1 MLDYKKVLKNTINL
15 IKENK
20 LVAILALII
29 SLSGIIYFSNIL
41 SNYNYFINHRYFISL
56 ATNIKELATVFQSII
71 YNSVIANIGESI
83 TVLFNLNNTYL
94 STSLINKTL
103 VFGIITFII
112 VLIMF
117 FITNISTIFVIYSS
131 KKQKIT
137 DLIKENKNIF
147 KNVIL
152 LDLLRILSIIIIFGI
167 IIFTSLIFSLNS
179 YLYIIISFFISGLL
193 FFIIF
198 FILQYSLRY
207 IIFFKN
213 NLVDSIKNSINLF
226 FTNIKESILNILLLF
241 IHLILLFIALIII
254 SLPVLLFD
262 FYFINSG
269 YLIFNSVNTIF
280 INIIIVLFATLSNIY
295 IIKYINELF
304 GNLIL
309 KNKK

>member
-1 MLDYKKVLKNTINL
+1 MLDYKKVLRNTINL

-20 LVAILALII
+20 LIAILTLLI
-29 SLSGIIYFSNIL
+29 SLSGIVYFSNIL
-41 SNYNYFINHRYFISL
+41 SNYSYFLNHRYFISL
-56 ATNIKELATVFQSII
+56 STNIKELATVFQSIL
-71 YNSVIANIGESI
+71 YNSIIANVGESI

-94 STSLINKTL
+94 NTSLINKTL
-103 VFGIITFII
+103 IFGIITFII
-112 VLIMF
+112 VLLMF

-137 DLIKENKNIF
+137 ELVKENKNIF

-152 LDLLRILSIIIIFGI
+152 LDLLRILSIVIIFGI
-167 IIFTSLIFSLNS
+167 IVFISLIFSLNS
-179 YLYIIISFFISGLL
+179 YLYIIISFFLSGLL

-213 NLVDSIKNSINLF
+213 SLVDSIKNSISLF
-226 FTNIKESILNILLLF
+226 FNNIKESILSLVLLF
-241 IHLILLFIALIII
+241 IHLVLLFIILIII
-254 SLPVLLFD
+254 SLPILIFD

-269 YLIFNSVNTIF
+269 YLIFNTINTIF

-304 GNLIL
+304 GNLVL